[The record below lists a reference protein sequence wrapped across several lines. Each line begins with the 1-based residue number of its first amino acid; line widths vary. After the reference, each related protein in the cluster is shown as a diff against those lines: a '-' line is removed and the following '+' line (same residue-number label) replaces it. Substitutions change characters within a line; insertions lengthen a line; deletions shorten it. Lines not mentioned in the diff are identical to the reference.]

1 MIIKKGEFLNGRTKM
16 DAENY
21 YIQAGDMKD
30 IKELVNIIAD
40 IKSKEIEDVKSK
52 EIIEANS
59 IFNIR

>member
-30 IKELVNIIAD
+30 INELVNIIEN
-40 IKSKEIEDVKSK
+40 IKSKG
-52 EIIEANS
+52 IIEENS
-59 IFNIR
+59 IFNII